1 MSDSPQKVSVPDLA
15 VEKLQKKFPHA
26 IEVYHF
32 RDEVT
37 VYVPRERIVEV
48 CRFLR
53 DDADL
58 KFNFLSDLTAVDWWG
73 RTPRFEVV
81 YHLYSLVHFQR
92 LRLKV
97 RVEEDDCSVP
107 TVTGVWSTANWHE
120 REVWDM
126 FGIRFEGHPDLR
138 RILTPEQVLDERI
151 GEWKPFEGHPLRKD
165 FDLDYEPPEFTQR
178 KIARHYAKE

>member
-1 MSDSPQKVSVPDLA
+1 MAEPNVPDLA
-15 VEKLQKKFPHA
+15 VEKLQKKFPNA
-26 IEVYHF
+26 PFEVHHF
-32 RDEVT
+32 RDDVT
-37 VYVPRERIVEV
+37 VYVPRERIAEV

-53 DDADL
+53 DDPDL
-58 KFNFLSDLTAVDWWG
+58 RFNFLSDLTALDWWG

-81 YHLYSLVHFQR
+81 YHLYSLVYFQR

-97 RVEEDDCSVP
+97 RVDEDDCWVP

-126 FGIRFEGHPDLR
+126 FGVHIEGHPDLR
-138 RILTPEQVLDERI
+138 RILTPEQIIDERD

-178 KIARHYAKE
+178 KFNRHYAKE